1 MVYFKVR
8 WVDVIIACSKV
19 IWMEAVMACFKVT
32 VMEITGNSHGLF

>member
-1 MVYFKVR
+1 MVYFRVM

-19 IWMEAVMACFKVT
+19 IWIEALMACFKVT